1 MSIPKA
7 EDIST
12 ITDIVTVW
20 IKNTNAMW
28 ETMAK
33 AYPKDNNETDTN
45 TGNDPPNRLKDK
57 FAANFRLWKATAKT
71 MEEPE
76 TVEAFFKGLQTI
88 PDTSTRLL
96 HNSIES
102 VTKLQDRWLKHI
114 EKNRNSAGAYHF
126 DDPDSEF
133 LNQWTDLYKEEIQ
146 RFLNIPQLG
155 LTKFYQEKLNQTVDK
170 TNLFQTA
177 IVEFLRLLFIP
188 LEKSI
193 TTLQEKL
200 SDLVS
205 EGKLPDDNRDYYRLW
220 IQILE
225 GHYMSLFK
233 SSDYTHAMSK
243 TLETMNQFIYSR
255 SQVLEDTLQT
265 LPIPTNKDMDALYR
279 DLYQLKRRVVSLEK
293 QIQLLNTPTTTV

>member
-1 MSIPKA
+1 MSNPKA
-7 EDIST
+7 EEIST
-12 ITDIVTVW
+12 ISDIVTVW
-20 IKNTNAMW
+20 MKNTNAMW

-33 AYPKDNNETDTN
+33 AYPTEENETDTN
-45 TGNDPPNRLKDK
+45 TGNDPPNRFQEK

-102 VTKLQDRWLKHI
+102 VTKLQDRWLKYI
-114 EKNRNSAGAYHF
+114 EKNRNSAGAHHL

-133 LNQWTDLYKEEIQ
+133 LNQWTDLYEKEIQ
-146 RFLNIPQLG
+146 HFLNIPQLG

-177 IVEFLRLLFIP
+177 IAEFLRLLFVP

-205 EGKLPDDNRDYYRLW
+205 EGKLPDDNRDYYRMW

-225 GHYMSLFK
+225 GHYMSLFR
-233 SSDYTHAMSK
+233 SRDYAHALSK
-243 TLETMNQFIYSR
+243 TLETMNQFINSR
-255 SQVLEDTLQT
+255 SQVLEDALQT
-265 LPIPTNKDMDALYR
+265 LPIATHRDMDALYR

-293 QIQLLNTPTTTV
+293 QMQRLNPPTTTA